1 MQLHAKRGTVF
12 VTNNVYGETH
22 TDGLSIMSIYVHVCC
37 LSQIRVLPLQC
48 WLPWL
53 ACTEPPD
60 LNPTQQ
66 TWVNTDSKLD
76 LITDISGGPM
86 LNWINGPVCVS
97 VKPLDILT
105 ETLGQFS
112 VLLLEN
118 MICSQPDPLGVFVPK
133 PNQTINIVVSQNNN
147 LKKQHEET

>member
-1 MQLHAKRGTVF
+1 MLIALAGLHRT
-12 VTNNVYGETH
+12 
-22 TDGLSIMSIYVHVCC
+22 
-37 LSQIRVLPLQC
+37 
-48 WLPWL
+48 
-53 ACTEPPD
+53 PD
-60 LNPTQQ
+60 LDPTQQ
-66 TWVNTDSKLD
+66 TWVNTDSKQN
-76 LITDISGGPM
+76 LITNISGGPM
-86 LNWINGPVCVS
+86 LNWINGPVFVS

-147 LKKQHEET
+147 LKKQHKET